1 MRHVLHLLAP
11 LLLTLSF
18 LPFGRASAQPLDE
31 VFRDGFESGDVSAWG
46 QPESFSSRY
55 RKVQWDALTMTPAQF
70 AERYAA
76 PPAVTSLSY
85 DPLSADFIAHVRQ
98 EIGLSG
104 EQEALLAANGFVV
117 LNHSPY
123 LTFEETYSQIY
134 ERDLPVLVTTDSV
147 LHALHRSYDGILEDL
162 ETLVLVAEVSS
173 MLGKMHAEL
182 AGRVAAGE
190 LDAERPAVRDV
201 DVYLIVAR
209 SLLAGAE
216 AAPATGEAAL
226 AAARVI
232 LEHAAALQPATLDLF
247 DQAFAYDYS
256 QFKPRGHYEDQLVLQ
271 RYFRALMWLGRTEL
285 RLSHNGRLGRTAL
298 EGAYLM
304 NDLLDAASA
313 RPHWDRVN
321 RVVEVMVGE
330 KDGMDPRDLDRFR
343 ADTGLLTLDDLAA
356 AADGELEA
364 ALAAGSYGIQRIQSQ
379 ILFNGPDGDPIVL
392 PRVYLLMGQR
402 FVIDSYVLHNLV
414 YDRVR
419 ADSPRM
425 LPDPLDVAFA
435 ALGADA
441 AAGLLAEEIG
451 RYRYQG
457 SLHEVR
463 FLVDSHPDDFWDA
476 NLYNGWL
483 KALRA
488 LSDSGGRES
497 RPEAMRTRA
506 WDHKLLGTQLA
517 SWAELRH
524 DTLLYAKQSYSGGI
538 TCEYPD
544 AYVEPYPLLYR
555 GLAHLAGLGL
565 GMTAELTASG
575 LTGVDL
581 GELEDFFRN
590 MAEIM
595 ATLEEIA
602 RKELAREPL
611 SDGEWH
617 FLRQTIEKEETACG
631 PDLWDGWYPSLFYD
645 TTELGTAEPT
655 IADVHTA
662 PTDGDGN
669 PVGWVLHAATG
680 HARMVVFTLAGDG
693 GVHAYVGPVSSFHTV
708 LEEGFTRHTNSEW
721 ARMLSTASESTRPP
735 WDSSFAR

>member
-1 MRHVLHLLAP
+1 MRYVLHVLTS
-11 LLLTLSF
+11 LLLTPTLF
-18 LPFGRASAQPLDE
+18 TVDRASAQPLGE
-31 VFRDGFESGDVSAWG
+31 IFRNGFESGDVSAWRHS
-46 QPESFSSRY
+46 ESFSSRY
-55 RKVQWDALTMTPAQF
+55 GKVRRDAASMSPAQF
-70 AERYAA
+70 AERY
-76 PPAVTSLSY
+76 PGSPAVTRLSY
-85 DPLSADFIAHVRQ
+85 DPLNADFLALIRQ
-98 EIGLSG
+98 RIGLSA
-104 EQEALLAANGFVV
+104 EQEELLAANGFVV
-117 LNHSPY
+117 LNDAAY
-123 LTFEETYSQIY
+123 YTFEETYSEIY

-147 LHALHRSYDGILEDL
+147 LHAFHRSYDSILEDL
-162 ETLVLVAEVSS
+162 EKRVLVAEVGS
-173 MLGKMHAEL
+173 MLEKMHAEL
-182 AGRVAAGE
+182 ASRVASGA
-190 LDAERPAVRDV
+190 LDAERPSVRDV

-216 AAPATGEAAL
+216 SAPATGEAAL

-232 LEHAAALQPATLDLF
+232 LERAAALQPAILNLF
-247 DQAFAYDYS
+247 DQQFTYDYS
-256 QFKPRGHYEDQLVLQ
+256 QLQPRGHYEDWPVLR

-285 RLSHNGRLGRTAL
+285 RLSHDGRLGRTAL

-304 NDLLDAASA
+304 NLLLDAANA
-313 RPHWDRVN
+313 RPHWDRFN
-321 RVVEVMVGE
+321 RVIEVMVGE

-343 ADTGLLTLDDLAA
+343 EDTGLLTLDDLAA
-356 AADGELEA
+356 AADSELKA
-364 ALAAGSYGIQRIQSQ
+364 ALVAGSYGIQRIQSQ
-379 ILFNGPDGDPIVL
+379 ILYVGPDGDPIDL

-419 ADSPRM
+419 AVSPRM

-441 AAGLLAEEIG
+441 AAGLLAEEIR

-463 FLVDSHPDDFWDA
+463 FLVDSHPGGFWNA

-488 LSDSGGRES
+488 LSDSKGRES

-506 WDHKLLGTQLA
+506 WDHKLLATQLA

-544 AYVEPYPLLYR
+544 AYVEPYPLLFQS
-555 GLAHLAGLGL
+555 LAHLAGLGL
-565 GMTAELTASG
+565 EMTAELEDSG

-581 GELEDFFRN
+581 DEIDGYFRN

-595 ATLEEIA
+595 TTLEEIA
-602 RKELAREPL
+602 RKELARESL
-611 SDGEWH
+611 SDEEWH
-617 FLRQTIEKEETACG
+617 FLRQTIEKEETFCG
-631 PDLWDGWYPSLFYD
+631 PDLWDGWYPSLFYEFSD
-645 TTELGTAEPT
+645 LGKAEPT
-655 IADVHTA
+655 IADIHTA
-662 PTDGDGN
+662 PTDAVGS

-680 HARMVVFTLAGDG
+680 YTRMAVFTLADDE

-708 LEEGFTRHTNSEW
+708 LAESFTRHTDSEW
-721 ARMLSTASESTRPP
+721 ELMLFTESETTRPS
-735 WDSSFAR
+735 WDASFAR